1 MPTVQTPKKS
11 PCLVLAF
18 LWLCLGIAT
27 ESCAQ
32 VPLPHDIVLTPPS
45 ANVPADIAIFA
56 GAWGGDGWSG
66 TLPHVLVVEQVKS
79 DGTAEAVYAWG
90 NNRNGTVKAGWS
102 RDSGLISNGKL
113 HFDFPNGAVVDYT
126 VSKDGTL
133 FGRYVFRKTPSYVCL
148 TRIAGHDATTII
160 AAAAKPVPLLW
171 EEISIPEHS
180 KVGETA
186 GKTLA
191 LQAILFR
198 TPLTGHRPVII
209 FNHGSTGG
217 GIMPANMF
225 PSFARRNNAARTFL
239 ALGYTVVLPM
249 RKGFGKSDGPMI
261 EEQPSSTTTQDV
273 QLNSAV
279 EDLDAVVKYMETQPY
294 VDPAHIVVGGQS
306 RGGMLAVAYAGRYPD
321 KVAGVINFSGGW
333 WGERA
338 PTADF
343 NLLQFGQAGRT
354 ASIPMLWL
362 YADHDTLYSLAYIE
376 RGFATFRAAGGNGQL
391 FEVSDLPGN
400 GHLLVSWPDKWQN
413 VATAY
418 LKNLEKSAEPAGH

>member
-11 PCLVLAF
+11 PGLVLTF
-18 LWLCLGIAT
+18 FWLCLGITT
-27 ESCAQ
+27 ESYAQ

-56 GAWGGDGWSG
+56 GAWGGDGWGG

-90 NNRNGTVKAGWS
+90 NNTNGTMKAGWS

-113 HFDFPNGAVVDYT
+113 HFDFSNGAVVDYT
-126 VSKDGTL
+126 VNKDGTL
-133 FGRYVFRKTPSYVCL
+133 FGRYVLREMPSYVRL
-148 TRIAGHDATTII
+148 SRIAGHDATTII
-160 AAAAKPVPLLW
+160 AAAAKPIPLLW
-171 EEISIPEHS
+171 EDIHIPEHS

-191 LQAILFR
+191 LQAILYR
-198 TPLTGHRPVII
+198 TSLTGRQPVIV

-217 GIMPANMF
+217 GIMPATMF
-225 PSFARRNNAARTFL
+225 PELAKTSSAARTFL
-239 ALGYTVVLPM
+239 SLGYTVVLPM
-249 RKGFGKSDGPMI
+249 RKGFGKSEGPMI

-306 RGGMLAVAYAGRYPD
+306 RGGMLAVVYAGRHPD

-333 WGERA
+333 WGEHM

-343 NLLQFGQAGRT
+343 NLLQFCQAGRT
-354 ASIPMLWL
+354 ATIPMLWL
-362 YADHDTLYSLAYIE
+362 YADHDTYYSLPYIE
-376 RGFATFRAAGGNGQL
+376 RGFAAFRAAGGNGQL
-391 FEVSDLPGN
+391 FKVHDLPGN
-400 GHLLVSWPDKWQN
+400 GHFLFFWPDKWQD
-413 VATAY
+413 VAATY
-418 LKNLEKSAEPAGH
+418 LKNLEKSAEQVGH